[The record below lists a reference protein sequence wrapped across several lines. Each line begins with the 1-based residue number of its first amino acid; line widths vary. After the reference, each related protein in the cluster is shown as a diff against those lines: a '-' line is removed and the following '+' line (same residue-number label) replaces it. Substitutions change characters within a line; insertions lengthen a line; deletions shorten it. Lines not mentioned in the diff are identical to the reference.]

1 MYLRSILIALLSGA
15 AILAQVDTGA
25 VSGVV
30 TDASGSVVPGARIR
44 IMHEETNFQSEI
56 ETNESGFY
64 SAPGLRVGRYVVLI
78 TKEAFRS
85 QKSQEFELR
94 VQDRVEMNFQLEVG
108 ATTSE
113 ITVSAAAPLLE
124 SETSSLGQ
132 VVEGKTIADLPL
144 NGRSFIQL
152 AILGAGALPSTR
164 TAERDNFISNGAR
177 AV

>member
-1 MYLRSILIALLSGA
+1 MDMRPLSKSALGPLAVSALCLSGTTA
-15 AILAQVDTGA
+15 LAQVDTGA

-85 QKSQEFELR
+85 RSPAR
-94 VQDRVEMNFQLEVG
+94 
-108 ATTSE
+108 
-113 ITVSAAAPLLE
+113 TV
-124 SETSSLGQ
+124 
-132 VVEGKTIADLPL
+132 
-144 NGRSFIQL
+144 R
-152 AILGAGALPSTR
+152 PSP
-164 TAERDNFISNGAR
+164 S
-177 AV
+177 